1 MRRPV
6 QVQHIE
12 LHFSRLRMVLTPPF
26 CERFGRWCVDG
37 WGDARIYSYYILI
50 WIYRL
55 EHLIS
60 IRVDGLDVAMLDA
73 ALGFAPLIHLKT
85 AHLAF
90 DSRCTWHAP
99 LFHVAYASPPATCG
113 TGILWTSSGYSGSRR
128 TCSSSTTTGRRA
140 GASLT
145 FARADR

>member
-1 MRRPV
+1 
-6 QVQHIE
+6 
-12 LHFSRLRMVLTPPF
+12 MVLTPPF

-90 DSRCTWHAP
+90 DSRYTWHAP
-99 LFHVAYASPPATCG
+99 LPRGTPHRPPRGA
-113 TGILWTSSGYSGSRR
+113 GILWTSSGYSGSRR

-145 FARADR
+145 CSRTTCVQWAH

>member
-90 DSRCTWHAP
+90 DSRYTWHAP
-99 LFHVAYASPPATCG
+99 LFHVAYASPPATWHRYTVDQQRLQRLAADVQLEYNNG
-113 TGILWTSSGYSGSRR
+113 ETRR
-128 TCSSSTTTGRRA
+128 REPHLRTH
-140 GASLT
+140 
-145 FARADR
+145 